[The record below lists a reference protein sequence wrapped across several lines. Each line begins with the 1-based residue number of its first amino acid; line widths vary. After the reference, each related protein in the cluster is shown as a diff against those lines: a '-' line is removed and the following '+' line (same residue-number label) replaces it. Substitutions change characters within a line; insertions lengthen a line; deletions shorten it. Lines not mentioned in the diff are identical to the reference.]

1 METPFF
7 EDPQAKLL
15 AKYTTVERNA
25 VNVIVHNPRTDCY
38 LCLDCKRYGWRTFI
52 ISCVKDNEDKIDV
65 AKRAIIDVSG
75 YTDAGFIRII
85 AKTRVGCYS
94 DDKNENSISN
104 DTALLFELN
113 TEKQNNKK
121 KKDTSECR
129 YHWISK
135 ESVGLFIN
143 LSSQKYIWEQC
154 QK

>member
-1 METPFF
+1 METHFF
-7 EDPQAKLL
+7 EDPHAKLL
-15 AKYTTVERNA
+15 ANNTTVERNA

-52 ISCVKDNEDKIDV
+52 TGCIKGSEDNITA
-65 AKRAIIDVSG
+65 AKRAIEASSG
-75 YTDAGFIRII
+75 YVDVRFIKEV

-113 TEKQNNKK
+113 TEKQKNKK
-121 KKDTSECR
+121 KEDVLECEYKWIAKDAVE
-129 YHWISK
+129 
-135 ESVGLFIN
+135 LFIN